1 MSLTYGTDTECWDT
15 DGAYAP
21 EDGPQV
27 CSGPLELTVS
37 KSGETR
43 VMRCAAHAAAYHD
56 RMDTLEARLQ
66 ADYPGYD
73 HPGSMPPAWLD
84 ESYAGEHWDDD

>member
-1 MSLTYGTDTECWDT
+1 
-15 DGAYAP
+15 
-21 EDGPQV
+21 
-27 CSGPLELTVS
+27 
-37 KSGETR
+37 
-43 VMRCAAHAAAYHD
+43 MRCAAHAAAYHD